1 MNAVKPSWWL
11 ISLLAS
17 VIAVTPLA
25 IDMYL
30 PAMPQIA
37 AALSSDADAMQQSLS
52 IYLLCYAAGMLLF
65 GPLADVLGRRKLAL
79 FGLTSFALCSFF
91 LSQTDSIQG
100 FLVGRGLQAL
110 LGSAATVVIPGF
122 IRQLYQEHTA
132 KGMSYVGIVMMLAPL
147 VAPAVGSALLLLDDW
162 RLIFVVLGS
171 YALLILVLCS
181 VYLPH
186 TETPRQGQKPDFF
199 GAYREVLN
207 HRRTRPLLL
216 LSMCASFGFFGFLTA
231 VSFIYIGHYQVSTLT
246 FSWLFGANVV
256 CLMIGNF
263 INGKLVPKFG
273 SVQLLRY
280 TTSIALMAA
289 AGLLLVALLDGPLW
303 ATALFIAPLMSSLG
317 LSATNADALTLLD
330 FPRHAGTATAV
341 IGTLRFGAGALA
353 GPALALGVDG
363 ALLPFALVM
372 GLGAVGVWLSRYWFA
387 QHTAVHA
394 PH

>member
-65 GPLADVLGRRKLAL
+65 GPLADVLGRRTLAL

-199 GAYREVLN
+199 GAYREVLG

-216 LSMCASFGFFGFLTA
+216 LSMSASFGFFGFLTA

-256 CLMIGNF
+256 CLMLGNF
-263 INGKLVPKFG
+263 INGKLVPKLG

-280 TTSIALMAA
+280 TTSIALIAA
-289 AGLLLVALLDGPLW
+289 AGLLLVALLDSPLW
-303 ATALFIAPLMSSLG
+303 ATALCIAPLMSSLG

-372 GLGAVGVWLSRYWFA
+372 GLGAVGVSVSRYWFA
-387 QHTAVHA
+387 KHA
-394 PH
+394 SAQLAH

>member
-65 GPLADVLGRRKLAL
+65 GPLADVLGRRTLAL
-79 FGLTSFALCSFF
+79 FGLASFALCSFF

-186 TETPRQGQKPDFF
+186 TETPRQGQKPDFL
-199 GAYREVLN
+199 GAYREVLG

-216 LSMCASFGFFGFLTA
+216 LSMSASFGFFGFLTA
-231 VSFIYIGHYQVSTLT
+231 VSFIYIGHYQVSALT

-256 CLMIGNF
+256 CLMLGNF
-263 INGKLVPKFG
+263 INGKLVPKLG

-280 TTSIALMAA
+280 TTSIALIAA

-303 ATALFIAPLMSSLG
+303 ATALCIAPLMSSLG

-372 GLGAVGVWLSRYWFA
+372 GLGAVGVSVSRYWFA
-387 QHTAVHA
+387 KHA
-394 PH
+394 PAQLAH